1 MKLAFALLVGLA
13 ACSGIQP
20 KKEPP
25 LVQEGS
31 DVPADCCCKTT
42 PLSGDDRPVF
52 AMANRMECSTQQGTC
67 MPDVQCQKNDPPPP
81 P

>member
-1 MKLAFALLVGLA
+1 MKLAFALLLGLA

-25 LVQEGS
+25 LVKEGS

-42 PLSGDDRPVF
+42 PLSNDDKPVLT
-52 AMANRMECSTQQGTC
+52 MTNRMECSTQQGEC
-67 MPDVQCQKNDPPPP
+67 VGDPQCQKPAVDSN
-81 P
+81 